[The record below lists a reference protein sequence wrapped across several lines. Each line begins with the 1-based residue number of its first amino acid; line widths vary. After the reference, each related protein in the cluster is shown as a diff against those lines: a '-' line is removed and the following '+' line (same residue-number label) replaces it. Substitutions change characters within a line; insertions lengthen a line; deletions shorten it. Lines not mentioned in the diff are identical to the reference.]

1 MRNIDPKVDEAIQ
14 TLNMKDGPSRRK
26 LLTGAGLVSA
36 TAAASALLTACSSSN
51 SSGAASAVG
60 SFPKTPSWKFYFV
73 NHVTTNAFF
82 TPTQYAM
89 ADAATLLGL
98 PAPVWGGSDN
108 SVISQM
114 VSNFDTAVAAG
125 ASGIALAAISST
137 AFTAPVKNA
146 MDKGIPV
153 VTYNA
158 DGEYVNGQPQIGTN
172 RLCYVGQSL
181 YVSGQSMGAQIKT
194 LVPGG
199 GDIVIFTPVVGTGNT
214 QPRADGAKAAL
225 GSSYNV
231 TEIATGAS
239 ESVEPAAMKAY
250 LNAHKSTLKG
260 AFAVD
265 SGDTEFLGAQLK
277 SLGMTIP
284 AGGFD
289 TTGAT
294 VPAIQSGQ
302 LGIHHLPGPVPAGVP
317 ARPLPLPVQ
326 PLRRRP
332 PAAGHRHR
340 PLGDHEVQR
349 GALHRGQPVPGQHD
363 RGEVHPAAGGRD
375 QRPDGLDKHLI
386 GAPCEAGANHPFSP
400 RPFHESLSLGKGAA
414 GTRTKVRL
422 RE

>member
-1 MRNIDPKVDEAIQ
+1 MKKIDPKVDEAIQ
-14 TLNMKDGPSRRK
+14 TLNMKDGTSRRR
-26 LLTGAGLVSA
+26 LLQGTGLVSA
-36 TAAASALLTACSSSN
+36 TAAASALLAACSSS
-51 SSGAASAVG
+51 SSSASGSSTGSSAAAAVAG
-60 SFPKTPSWKFYFV
+60 SFPKTPAWKFYFV

-82 TPTQYAM
+82 TPTQYGM
-89 ADAATLLGL
+89 ADAASLLGL
-98 PAPVWGGSDN
+98 PSPVWGGSEN
-108 SVISQM
+108 SIISQM

-125 ASGIALAAISST
+125 AAGIALAAISST
-137 AFTAPVKNA
+137 AFTSPVESA
-146 MDKGIPV
+146 MSKGIPV

-214 QPRADGAKAAL
+214 QPRADGAKSVL

-231 TEIATGAS
+231 AEIATGAS

-294 VPAIQSGQ
+294 VPAIQSGT
-302 LGIHHLPGPVPAGVP
+302 LGFTIYQDPYLQGFMPVLYMYLYNLSGGVLQPPDTDTGLSVITKSNVGPYVATSRYQGSTT
-317 ARPLPLPVQ
+317 A
-326 PLRRRP
+326 
-332 PAAGHRHR
+332 
-340 PLGDHEVQR
+340 E
-349 GALHRGQPVPGQHD
+349 
-363 RGEVHPAAGGRD
+363 
-375 QRPDGLDKHLI
+375 KYI
-386 GAPCEAGANHPFSP
+386 P
-400 RPFHESLSLGKGAA
+400 RPSGAINA
-414 GTRTKVRL
+414 PQATTST
-422 RE
+422 